1 MDNKPYITL
10 TSGAQDA
17 LLRAEEKNKDIS
29 VYLDRILIAT
39 QTIIDAAKDIGAA
52 RKREASF
59 IEEAQNK
66 FSAIMAEAKRT
77 NSSASNSNNDM
88 VVGAVRVPQEII
100 ELRKLPYYNA
110 VLIALSRPLKDNWK
124 KHLMVITYNDKD
136 EVISFLISKRKL
148 YSLRTTKYFKNEIEE
163 IAKANYFLSDNGK
176 YFKYR
181 PQLLREEMKKMGV
194 SCSLV

>member
-88 VVGAVRVPQEII
+88 VVGALSVPQEII

-148 YSLRTTKYFKNEIEE
+148 FSLRTTKYFKNEIEK
-163 IAKANYFLSDNGK
+163 IAKANYYLSNYGE

-181 PQLLREEMKKMGV
+181 PQLLRKEMKKMGV

>member
-1 MDNKPYITL
+1 MDNTYIKL

-29 VYLDRILIAT
+29 VYLDRIFIAT

-66 FSAIMAEAKRT
+66 FSAIMAQAKRT
-77 NSSASNSNNDM
+77 NSSASSSSDNTK
-88 VVGAVRVPQEII
+88 VPQEII
-100 ELRKLPYYNA
+100 ELRKLQYYNA
-110 VLIALSRPLKDNWK
+110 VLVALSRPLKPNWT
-124 KHLMVITYNDKD
+124 KHYIMAEYNDKN
-136 EVISFLISKRKL
+136 EVTSFLISKRKL
-148 YSLRTTKYFKNEIEE
+148 FSLRTTKYFKNEIEE
-163 IAKANYFLSDNGK
+163 IAKANYYLSNNGK

-181 PQLLREEMKKMGV
+181 PQLLREEIKTMGV

>member
-29 VYLDRILIAT
+29 VYLDRIFIAT

-59 IEEAQNK
+59 IAEAQNK
-66 FSAIMAEAKRT
+66 FSAIVAEAKRT
-77 NSSASNSNNDM
+77 SSNNTM
-88 VVGAVRVPQEII
+88 EVPQGII
-100 ELRKLPYYNA
+100 ELRQLPYYNA
-110 VLIALSRPLKDNWK
+110 ILVALSRPLKDNWIK
-124 KHLMVITYNDKD
+124 YRTMIDPNDKNGD
-136 EVISFLISKRKL
+136 FLISKRKL
-148 YSLRTTKYFKNEIEE
+148 FSLRTTKYFKNEIEK
-163 IAKANYFLSDNGK
+163 IAKANYYLSDNGK
-176 YFKYR
+176 YFKYS
-181 PQLLREEMKKMGV
+181 PQLLRQELKTMGV

>member
-29 VYLDRILIAT
+29 VYLDRIFIAT

-77 NSSASNSNNDM
+77 NSYASNSNNGM

>member
-1 MDNKPYITL
+1 MDNTYIRL

-29 VYLDRILIAT
+29 VYLDRIFIAT

-66 FSAIMAEAKRT
+66 FSAIMAQAKRT
-77 NSSASNSNNDM
+77 NSSALSSSDNTK
-88 VVGAVRVPQEII
+88 VPQEII
-100 ELRKLPYYNA
+100 ELRKLQYYNA
-110 VLIALSRPLKDNWK
+110 VLVALSRPLKPNWT
-124 KHLMVITYNDKD
+124 KHYIMAEYNDNN
-136 EVISFLISKRKL
+136 EVTSFLISKRKL
-148 YSLRTTKYFKNEIEE
+148 FSLRTTKYFKNEIEE
-163 IAKANYFLSDNGK
+163 IAKANYYLSNNGK

-181 PQLLREEMKKMGV
+181 PQLLREEMKTMGV

>member
-1 MDNKPYITL
+1 MDNTPYIRL

-17 LLRAEEKNKDIS
+17 LSRAEEKNKDIS
-29 VYLDRILIAT
+29 VYLDRIFIAT

-66 FSAIMAEAKRT
+66 FSAIMASAIEAKRT
-77 NSSASNSNNDM
+77 NSSVSSSNDDM
-88 VVGAVRVPQEII
+88 KVPQEII
-100 ELRKLPYYNA
+100 ELRQLPYYNA

-124 KHLMVITYNDKD
+124 KHLVMVTYDDKN
-136 EVISFLISKRKL
+136 EVTYFLISKSKL
-148 YSLRTTKYFKNEIEE
+148 FSLRTTKYFKNEIEE

-176 YFKYR
+176 YFKYK
-181 PQLLREEMKKMGV
+181 PQLLRQEMKTMGV

>member
-29 VYLDRILIAT
+29 VYLDRIFIAT

-88 VVGAVRVPQEII
+88 VVGALSVPQEII

-110 VLIALSRPLKDNWK
+110 VLIALSRPLKDNWI
-124 KHLMVITYNDKD
+124 KHYTMANYNEKN
-136 EVISFLISKRKL
+136 EVTSFLISKRKL
-148 YSLRTTKYFKNEIEE
+148 YSLRTTKYFKNEIEK
-163 IAKANYFLSDNGK
+163 IAKANYYLSNYGE

-181 PQLLREEMKKMGV
+181 PQLLRKEMKKMGV

>member
-1 MDNKPYITL
+1 MDNTHITL

-17 LLRAEEKNKDIS
+17 LSRAEEKNKDIS
-29 VYLDRILIAT
+29 VYLDRIFIAT

-66 FSAIMAEAKRT
+66 FSAIMASAIEAKRT
-77 NSSASNSNNDM
+77 NSSASNSDSTM
-88 VVGAVRVPQEII
+88 KVPQEII
-100 ELRKLPYYNA
+100 ELRQLPYYNA

-124 KHLMVITYNDKD
+124 KHLMMITYDDKN
-136 EVISFLISKRKL
+136 EVTSFLISKSKL
-148 YSLRTTKYFKNEIEE
+148 FSLRTTKYFKNEIKE
-163 IAKANYFLSDNGK
+163 IAKANYYLSDNGK

-181 PQLLREEMKKMGV
+181 PQLLRQEMKTMGV

>member
-1 MDNKPYITL
+1 MDNTPYITL

-17 LLRAEEKNKDIS
+17 LSRAEEKNKDIS
-29 VYLDRILIAT
+29 VYLDRIFIAT

-77 NSSASNSNNDM
+77 NSSVSSSNDDM
-88 VVGAVRVPQEII
+88 KVPQEII
-100 ELRKLPYYNA
+100 ELRQLPYYNA

-124 KHLMVITYNDKD
+124 KHLVMVTYDDKN
-136 EVISFLISKRKL
+136 EVTYFLISKSKL
-148 YSLRTTKYFKNEIEE
+148 FSLRTTKYFKNEIEE

-176 YFKYR
+176 YFKYK
-181 PQLLREEMKKMGV
+181 PQLLRQEMKTMGV

>member
-1 MDNKPYITL
+1 MDNTYITL
-10 TSGAQDA
+10 TSGAYDA

-39 QTIIDAAKDIGAA
+39 QTILDAAKDIGAA

-100 ELRKLPYYNA
+100 ELRKLQYYNA
-110 VLIALSRPLKDNWK
+110 VIISLSRHLKDNWK
-124 KHLMVITYNDKD
+124 KHLMMITYNDK
-136 EVISFLISKRKL
+136 
-148 YSLRTTKYFKNEIEE
+148 N
-163 IAKANYFLSDNGK
+163 
-176 YFKYR
+176 
-181 PQLLREEMKKMGV
+181 
-194 SCSLV
+194 

>member
-39 QTIIDAAKDIGAA
+39 QTIFDAAKDIGTA

-59 IEEAQNK
+59 IEEAKNK
-66 FSAIMAEAKRT
+66 LSTIMAQANKT
-77 NSSASNSNNDM
+77 NSSASSSNDNM
-88 VVGAVRVPQEII
+88 EVPQEII

-110 VLIALSRPLKDNWK
+110 VLIALSYPLKDNWI
-124 KHLMVITYNDKD
+124 KHYTMANYNEKN
-136 EVISFLISKRKL
+136 EVTSFLISKRKL
-148 YSLRTTKYFKNEIEE
+148 YSLRTTKYFKNEIEK
-163 IAKANYFLSDNGK
+163 IAKANYYLSNYGE

>member
-29 VYLDRILIAT
+29 VYLDRIFIAT

-77 NSSASNSNNDM
+77 NSSASSSNDDM
-88 VVGAVRVPQEII
+88 KVPQEII

-176 YFKYR
+176 YYKYR

>member
-1 MDNKPYITL
+1 MDNTNIRL

-29 VYLDRILIAT
+29 VYLERIFIAT
-39 QTIIDAAKDIGAA
+39 QTIVDAAKDIGAA

-59 IEEAQNK
+59 IAEAQNK

-77 NSSASNSNNDM
+77 NSSASTSDNTM
-88 VVGAVRVPQEII
+88 GIPQEII

-110 VLIALSRPLKDNWK
+110 VLIAISRPLKDNWIK
-124 KHLMVITYNDKD
+124 YRTMIDHNDKD
-136 EVISFLISKRKL
+136 GDFLISKRKL
-148 YSLRTTKYFKNEIEE
+148 FSLRTTKYFKNEIEK
-163 IAKANYFLSDNGK
+163 IAQANYYLSDNGR
-176 YFKYR
+176 YFKYS
-181 PQLLREEMKKMGV
+181 PQLLRQEMKTMGV

>member
-39 QTIIDAAKDIGAA
+39 QTIFDAAKDIGTA

-59 IEEAQNK
+59 IEEAKNK
-66 FSAIMAEAKRT
+66 LSTIMAQANKT
-77 NSSASNSNNDM
+77 NSSASSSNDNM
-88 VVGAVRVPQEII
+88 EVLQEII
-100 ELRKLPYYNA
+100 ELRQLPYYNA
-110 VLIALSRPLKDNWK
+110 VLIALSRPLKDNWT
-124 KHLMVITYNDKD
+124 KHHIMAEYNDKN
-136 EVISFLISKRKL
+136 EVTSFLISKRKL
-148 YSLRTTKYFKNEIEE
+148 FSLRTTKYFKNEIEE
-163 IAKANYFLSDNGK
+163 IAKANYYLSDNGK
-176 YFKYR
+176 YYKYR
-181 PQLLREEMKKMGV
+181 PHLLREEMKTMGV

>member
-39 QTIIDAAKDIGAA
+39 QTILDAAKDIGAA

-59 IEEAQNK
+59 IAEAQNK
-66 FSAIMAEAKRT
+66 LSALMAQANRT
-77 NSSASNSNNDM
+77 NSSASSPNDNM
-88 VVGAVRVPQEII
+88 GVPQEII
-100 ELRKLPYYNA
+100 ELRKLKYYNA

-124 KHLMVITYNDKD
+124 KHRIMVNHDDKNED
-136 EVISFLISKRKL
+136 FLISKRKL

-163 IAKANYFLSDNGK
+163 IAKANYYLSDNGK
-176 YFKYR
+176 YFMYR
-181 PQLLREEMKKMGV
+181 PQLLREEMKTMGV